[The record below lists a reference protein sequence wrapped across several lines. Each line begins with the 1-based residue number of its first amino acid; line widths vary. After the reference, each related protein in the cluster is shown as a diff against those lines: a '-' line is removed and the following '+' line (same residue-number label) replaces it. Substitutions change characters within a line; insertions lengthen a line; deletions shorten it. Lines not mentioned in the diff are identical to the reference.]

1 MEFQNTVNILLINS
15 VSKSTRAAYN
25 TGYKTFIQFLLLQGL
40 IFDCSILPQTTEN
53 NLVDFVAYCFQKLK
67 LKYSTI
73 KLYLCGI
80 RHAYMVQGVTS
91 PFVNMNVQRLH
102 AALTGIKRIQGLNRN
117 PKMPITGNILFQLC
131 QSIEKGFFDMY
142 TNALMTAMILL
153 AYFGFL
159 RCGEFTVHNKFAH
172 DENLTLND
180 IVINDD
186 HLSVFLKQSKTDPFR
201 KGVSLLVFKT
211 NSSLCAYESIVKYK
225 QIRGSHFPNSMD
237 MNEPFFVTN
246 FGKPVTRKFF
256 IEKLKLLVGSIG
268 LDSSKFSGHS
278 LRRGAATHCA
288 LHRIEDHLIQK
299 LGRWS
304 SNCYQSY
311 IDTPK
316 SVIKDTQTAMSKVI
330 HKH

>member
-91 PFVNMNVQRLH
+91 PFVNMNFQRLH

-131 QSIEKGFFDMY
+131 QRIEKGFFDMY

-211 NSSLCAYESIVKYK
+211 NLSLCAYESIVKYK
-225 QIRGSHFPNSMD
+225 QIRGSHFPNSVD

-278 LRRGAATHCA
+278 LRLGAATHCA